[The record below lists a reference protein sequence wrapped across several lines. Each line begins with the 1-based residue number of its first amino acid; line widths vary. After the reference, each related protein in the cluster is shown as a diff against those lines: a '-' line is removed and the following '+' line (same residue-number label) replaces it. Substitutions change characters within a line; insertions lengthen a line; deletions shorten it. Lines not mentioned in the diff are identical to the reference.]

1 MSEAKTK
8 FRSTINVAVF
18 VVLLALAGYG
28 IASHLSVTL
37 TPSLKHRV
45 FFITYQL
52 ERERIAKGDY
62 VMFTLK
68 REVIGQ
74 LAGTTGTN
82 KTIKVVACAGGSV
95 LEVVRKDYYCGQE
108 YLGRAKDVS
117 LKGRPVKNFVFNGII
132 PQGSLFVMGQHKDS
146 FDSRYFGFVAS
157 SDVIALAYPI
167 F

>member
-8 FRSTINVAVF
+8 FRSTINVTVF

-37 TPSLKHRV
+37 TPSLNHRV
-45 FFITYQL
+45 FFITYRSEL
-52 ERERIAKGDY
+52 EQIKKGDY
-62 VMFTLK
+62 VMFTLQS
-68 REVIGQ
+68 RVIGQ
-74 LAGTTGTN
+74 LVDTAGTN
-82 KTIKVVACAGGSV
+82 KTIKVVACTGGSV
-95 LEVVRKDYYCGQE
+95 LKVLHKDYYCGQE
-108 YLGRAKDVS
+108 YIGRAKDVS
-117 LKGRPVKNFVFNGII
+117 LKGRPVENFVFNGII
-132 PQGSLFVMGQHKDS
+132 PQDSLFVMGQHKDS